1 MDIEE
6 AFRGFSIAVDLGT
19 RLQQAL
25 LRRQPPQYPQRSR
38 RELKGRVKTPRSNPA
53 SRQAWEPF
61 SIQRNEEEG
70 LLGGWKGWRKA
81 KGRREDE
88 RWLGS
93 DIQDNFAVE

>member
-61 SIQRNEEEG
+61 SIQRVNRVGRGPRNEASRSG
-70 LLGGWKGWRKA
+70 AVRD
-81 KGRREDE
+81 RDRE
-88 RWLGS
+88 R
-93 DIQDNFAVE
+93 

>member
-6 AFRGFSIAVDLGT
+6 AFRGFSIVVDLGT

-61 SIQRNEEEG
+61 PIQR
-70 LLGGWKGWRKA
+70 GWRKA

-88 RWLGS
+88 RWLES